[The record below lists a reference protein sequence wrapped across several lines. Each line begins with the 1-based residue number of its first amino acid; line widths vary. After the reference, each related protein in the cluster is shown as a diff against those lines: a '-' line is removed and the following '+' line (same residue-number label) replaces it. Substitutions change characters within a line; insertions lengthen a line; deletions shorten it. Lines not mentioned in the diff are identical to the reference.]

1 MSERVILTADDG
13 MVLTNGTDYG
23 TTIYLAEGADPAAYH
38 QITEAEYKA
47 IMEARERDEND
58 PDAASI
64 EDYKAALAR
73 LGVE

>member
-23 TTIYLAEGADPAAYH
+23 TVIYLAVGADPAAYY

-47 IMEARERDEND
+47 IMEALDRGEND
-58 PDAASI
+58 PNAASI

>member
-1 MSERVILTADDG
+1 MAERVILTADEG

-23 TTIYLAEGADPAAYH
+23 RIVWLAEGADPAAYY
-38 QITEAEYKA
+38 QITEAEYNA
-47 IMEARERDEND
+47 RMEAD
-58 PDAASI
+58 PDEAGV